1 MAYTKTTW
9 ADGDT
14 ITAEKLNHIEDGIA
28 NGQEGPQGPAG
39 AKGRSVYVSTVNIGS
54 DTDVDKASITNA
66 DGIAVDDEI
75 IDVNGE
81 VYTVTAVA
89 DTTVHVSGVVVTLKG
104 PQGAAGPKGDKGD
117 AGAAGAAGKSVT
129 AIALTT
135 DATGKVTGGTAT
147 LSDKSTITITVTTA
161 TA

>member
-9 ADGDT
+9 ADGDI

-28 NGQEGPQGPAG
+28 NEQEGPQGPAG
-39 AKGRSVYVSTVNIGS
+39 PKGDKGDPGTAGAKG
-54 DTDVDKASITNA
+54 D
-66 DGIAVDDEI
+66 
-75 IDVNGE
+75 
-81 VYTVTAVA
+81 
-89 DTTVHVSGVVVTLKG
+89 
-104 PQGAAGPKGDKGD
+104 KGDKGD

-135 DATGKVTGGTAT
+135 DAAGKVTGGTAT